1 MLRIGKQ
8 LLQERKN
15 LLLGEKGPIAENVER
30 DTADLGGRD
39 LLTAL
44 VKANLEDGEG
54 TAEDVEKG
62 KVPAGWDREGRT
74 RGQRMSDE
82 DVIARKWAMAFW
94 DHDNVLIVFN
104 NL

>member
-1 MLRIGKQ
+1 MLRIGEQ

-15 LLLGEKGPIAENVER
+15 LLLGEKGAISDSVER

-54 TAEDVEKG
+54 VDGDVEKG
-62 KVPAGWDREGRT
+62 KVPAEWDREGR
-74 RGQRMSDE
+74 RKGQRMSDE
-82 DVIARKWAMAFW
+82 DVVSREPI
-94 DHDNVLIVFN
+94 LQ
-104 NL
+104 